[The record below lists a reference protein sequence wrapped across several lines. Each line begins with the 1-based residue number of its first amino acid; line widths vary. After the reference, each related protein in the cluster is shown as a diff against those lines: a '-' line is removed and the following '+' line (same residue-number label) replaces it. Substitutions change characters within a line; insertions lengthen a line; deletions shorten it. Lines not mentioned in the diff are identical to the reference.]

1 MRTKIFERR
10 KYKDDHT
17 NPKGI
22 ERERLRDA
30 RRRAGGGGCR
40 TPVWLFRTVGMR
52 EGNKKK
58 RQVRTLAI
66 DIRLDIP
73 TSQT

>member
-1 MRTKIFERR
+1 MHVDGQVVAGAGHRCGYSEQSACG
-10 KYKDDHT
+10 
-17 NPKGI
+17 KGI
-22 ERERLRDA
+22 
-30 RRRAGGGGCR
+30 
-40 TPVWLFRTVGMR
+40 
-52 EGNKKK
+52 KKK